1 MPGASSDSVIGT
13 SARWCRV
20 PPLLTNHWRPLMHPT
35 TTSTNEPQRSWR
47 EAWLLIAPGSALIG
61 VGVGLLFDKLVEG
74 SLVGVGLGTLVWGL
88 IVALRR

>member
-1 MPGASSDSVIGT
+1 MY
-13 SARWCRV
+13 
-20 PPLLTNHWRPLMHPT
+20 PT
-35 TTSTNEPQRSWR
+35 TTSTNESQRSWR

-74 SLVGVGLGTLVWGL
+74 GLVGVGLGTLVWGL